1 MAISKDA
8 VTPHGFLAVGAYH
21 KIDNLRLIGKSAIAF
36 NVVICKSQKEAKF
49 FNVLSFECPYDI
61 DGKNPIAQG
70 YDNIKARIEFDGGVD
85 V

>member
-8 VTPHGFLAVGAYH
+8 ISPHGFLAVGAYH
-21 KIDNLRLIGKSAIAF
+21 KVDNLRLIGKTAISF
-36 NVVICKSQKEAKF
+36 NVLICKSKDVAKF

-61 DGKNPIAQG
+61 GGKNPIAQA
-70 YDNIKARIEFDGGVD
+70 YDNIKARSEFEGGVD